1 MADPRHALGRLAE
14 RRVASWLSASGWR
27 VLAERHRSGGAEID
41 VVALDPDRVLVAVE
55 VRLRRSGHSGDA
67 VESVRP
73 EKVVRLRS
81 ALSAYARATPIDHR
95 GLRVDLVAVSPGPE
109 PRTWRLRRLP
119 GVDAW

>member
-1 MADPRHALGRLAE
+1 MGDPRHALGRQAE

-27 VLAERHRSGGAEID
+27 ILAQRNRSGGAEID
-41 VVALDPDRVLVAVE
+41 VVALDPDRILVAVE
-55 VRLRRSGHSGDA
+55 VRLRRSGRSGEA

-73 EKVVRLRS
+73 EKVLRLRT
-81 ALSAYARATPIDHR
+81 ALTAYARVTPIAHH